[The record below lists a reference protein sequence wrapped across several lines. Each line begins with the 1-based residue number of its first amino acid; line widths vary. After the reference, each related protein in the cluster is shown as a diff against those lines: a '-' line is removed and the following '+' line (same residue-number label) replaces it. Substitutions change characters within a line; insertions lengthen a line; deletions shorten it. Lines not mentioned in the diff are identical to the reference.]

1 MGDTTPGSQASKIE
15 IAKRLKAIKDIAETP
30 EQYEAVKHALFPGQ
44 DLTDV
49 EKSITGLSEE
59 DEFALLCRLMETT
72 THLVRLEQ
80 NPIIAGDFI
89 VPDFW
94 ARFQPGCRWGGLG
107 PECSAGFT
115 CLVEVKST
123 KEKSLKIGGS
133 LLRRRRNLAKQF
145 GLPLVFAVRFLHFQ
159 QSAIWVMVDASDDSQ
174 TSLTVTVDDMLHG
187 VRHVL
192 WDEVSYLLHPDV
204 QFRYVYDSAPPRD
217 SVYHPDHGQLIE
229 FQIVGSENELTLKDW
244 QAGWV
249 SGFCDGFAPQPVH
262 WKREGTVTVCT
273 SKPQVL
279 FCDAPSMIYK
289 FNHLATDE
297 GGRIV
302 YNASKILARS
312 DQSDAPPLM
321 TRSLFDLTVR
331 SIEAKGLMSAGVYG
345 TEDPVA
351 KWRRYGGRG
360 NGEDKETEKHGTD

>member
-1 MGDTTPGSQASKIE
+1 MGDTPPGPQASKIE
-15 IAKRLKAIKDIAETP
+15 IAKRLKAIRDIAETP

-49 EKSITGLSEE
+49 EKSIAGLSEE

-80 NPIIAGDFI
+80 NPIIAGNFI

-107 PECSAGFT
+107 PERSAGFT

-123 KEKSLKIGGS
+123 KGKSLKIDGS
-133 LLRRRRNLAKQF
+133 LLRRRRDFAKQF
-145 GLPLVFAVRFLHFQ
+145 GLPLVFAVRFLQFQ

-174 TSLTVTVDDMLHG
+174 TSLTVTVNDLLHG
-187 VRHVL
+187 VRHML

-204 QFRYVYDSAPPRD
+204 QFRCVYDSAQLRD
-217 SVYHPDHGQLIE
+217 GVYHPGHGQLIE
-229 FQIVGSENELTLKDW
+229 FQIVGSENRLTLKDW
-244 QAGWV
+244 QAGLV
-249 SGFCDGFAPQPVH
+249 SGFCDGFAPQPV
-262 WKREGTVTVCT
+262 RSDTQGTVTVCT
-273 SKPQVL
+273 SAQQVL

-289 FNHLATDE
+289 FNYLATDE
-297 GGRIV
+297 DGRVV
-302 YNASKILARS
+302 YDASKILARS
-312 DQSDAPPLM
+312 DQGDPTPLM
-321 TRSLFDLTVR
+321 TRSVFDLAVR
-331 SIEAKGLMSAGVYG
+331 SIEATGLMSAGVYG

-360 NGEDKETEKHGTD
+360 NAEGQETEKHGVD